1 MFRAT
6 PRGFLGFPTSL
17 LHLRPTGTF
26 IRDVFS
32 RRLLVTRLSL
42 RPMVCMSRRRLVVGT
57 AALSAAALADAFL
70 IEPTAIDVSRH
81 VVTVPG
87 LPPGLSGVQIACLT
101 DVHLGGGVSPA
112 ARAALEVL
120 ARERPEVVVFI
131 GDICNEQDDLPV
143 LAGWARQARGT
154 AATFATLGN
163 WEHAA
168 GIDRG
173 KAERAYGAA
182 GVELL
187 YNSAGR
193 VSVRGATLSVVGI
206 DDPVY
211 GTPDPAEAV
220 KEVRSGDPVVWVLH
234 APGYVDGIARD
245 RYPAPAVI
253 LAGHTHGGQI
263 RLPFWT
269 PYTPTG
275 SGRFV
280 AGGGRH
286 TVAPLCVSRGVGAL
300 PTRARQ

>member
-81 VVTVPG
+81 VVAVPG
-87 LPPGLSGVQIACLT
+87 LPPGLEGVRIACLT
-101 DVHLGGGVSPA
+101 DVHLAGGVSPA

-120 ARERPEVVVFI
+120 ARERPDVVVLA
-131 GDICNEQDDLPV
+131 GDICNHEADLPT
-143 LAGWARQARGT
+143 LIAWARDARGT

-163 WEHAA
+163 WEHDA
-168 GIDRG
+168 GIDRAT
-173 KAERAYGAA
+173 AERTYGQA

-193 VSVRGATLSVVGI
+193 VSVGGATLRVVGI
-206 DDPVY
+206 DDPVR
-211 GTPDPAEAV
+211 GRPDLAAAV
-220 KEVRSGDPVVWVLH
+220 
-234 APGYVDGIARD
+234 A
-245 RYPAPAVI
+245 
-253 LAGHTHGGQI
+253 
-263 RLPFWT
+263 RLPHLPIFT
-269 PYTPTG
+269 LK
-275 SGRFV
+275 
-280 AGGGRH
+280 GG
-286 TVAPLCVSRGVGAL
+286 
-300 PTRARQ
+300 

>member
-26 IRDVFS
+26 SRDVFS

-70 IEPTAIDVSRH
+70 KEPTAIDVSRH
-81 VVTVPG
+81 VVAVPG
-87 LPPGLSGVQIACLT
+87 LPPGLEGVRIACLT
-101 DVHLGGGVSPA
+101 DVHLAGGVSPA

-120 ARERPEVVVFI
+120 ARERPDVVVLV
-131 GDICNEQDDLPV
+131 GDICNAQGDLPV
-143 LAGWARQARGT
+143 LAAWARQARGT

-168 GIDRG
+168 GIDQG

-182 GVELL
+182 GAALL
-187 YNSAGR
+187 STSAGR
-193 VSVRGATLSVVGI
+193 VSVGGATRSVVGI

-211 GTPDPAEAV
+211 RRPDPAAAV
-220 KEVRSGDPVVWVLH
+220 QGVRP
-234 APGYVDGIARD
+234 
-245 RYPAPAVI
+245 
-253 LAGHTHGGQI
+253 
-263 RLPFWT
+263 
-269 PYTPTG
+269 
-275 SGRFV
+275 
-280 AGGGRH
+280 
-286 TVAPLCVSRGVGAL
+286 
-300 PTRARQ
+300 

>member
-1 MFRAT
+1 
-6 PRGFLGFPTSL
+6 
-17 LHLRPTGTF
+17 
-26 IRDVFS
+26 
-32 RRLLVTRLSL
+32 
-42 RPMVCMSRRRLVVGT
+42 MVLITRRRFVFGT

-81 VVTVPG
+81 VVAVPG
-87 LPPGLSGVQIACLT
+87 LQPGLEGVRIACLT

-112 ARAALEVL
+112 AHAALEVL
-120 ARERPEVVVFI
+120 ARERPDVVVLT
-131 GDICNEQDDLPV
+131 GDICNHEEDLPTLV
-143 LAGWARQARGT
+143 AWARQARGT

-193 VSVRGATLSVVGI
+193 VTVSGATLSVVGI

-211 GTPDPAEAV
+211 GTPDPAAALTG
-220 KEVRSGDPVVWVLH
+220 VRAGDPVVWVLH
-234 APGYVDGIARD
+234 GPGYVDGIARN
-245 RYPAPAVI
+245 RYPAPAAI
-253 LAGHTHGGQI
+253 FAGHTHGGQI

-280 AGGGRH
+280 AGWYRD
-286 TVAPLCVSRGVGAL
+286 TFAPLYVSRGIG
-300 PTRARQ
+300 TIEMRARLFCPPELPIFTLRSG

>member
-26 IRDVFS
+26 VRDVFS

-42 RPMVCMSRRRLVVGT
+42 RPMVCMSRRHFAVGT

-81 VVTVPG
+81 VVAVPG
-87 LPPGLSGVQIACLT
+87 LPPGLEGVRVACLT
-101 DVHLGGGVSPA
+101 DVHLAGSVSPA

-120 ARERPEVVVFI
+120 ARERPDVVVLV
-131 GDICNEQDDLPV
+131 GDICNAQDDLPL
-143 LAGWARQARGT
+143 LAAWARQARGT

-168 GIDRG
+168 GIDRR

-193 VSVRGATLSVVGI
+193 VTVRGATLRFVGL
-206 DDPVY
+206 DDPVM
-211 GTPDPAEAV
+211 GRPDPAAALS
-220 KEVRSGDPVVWVLH
+220 EVQTGDPVV
-234 APGYVDGIARD
+234 
-245 RYPAPAVI
+245 
-253 LAGHTHGGQI
+253 
-263 RLPFWT
+263 
-269 PYTPTG
+269 
-275 SGRFV
+275 
-280 AGGGRH
+280 
-286 TVAPLCVSRGVGAL
+286 
-300 PTRARQ
+300 